1 MLAIEDRQDRSGAS
15 ARIHSQAALGPSRR
29 RGLNGGGNRGNPWF
43 PCSYHGGG
51 NGGTPGSP
59 VRIST
64 SDARR
69 IPLFANAVFLA
80 RDELENVR
88 LVAPEEQRHKTNIL
102 KLVAGR
108 SEEHTSELQSPCNL
122 VCRLLL

>member
-59 VRIST
+59 VRIMEGET
-64 SDARR
+64 GEPLV
-69 IPLFANAVFLA
+69 PLFVSAPQTLA
-80 RDELENVR
+80 ESRCSPMQCSSPATSLRMFVLWR
-88 LVAPEEQRHKTNIL
+88 QRSSADMKIS
-102 KLVAGR
+102 AGR
-108 SEEHTSELQSPCNL
+108 TSRAPN
-122 VCRLLL
+122 RKK